1 MHGEIKN
8 RFADLITESP
18 VDGSVL
24 LNTTL
29 GRVYFNSVL
38 PEDFPFIQAKV
49 RKNEMKRIIS
59 EVIERYN
66 KAELREFLDA
76 MKDVGFKY
84 GAKAGLSVAMT
95 DVKTPPEKSTILEK
109 HESDAEK
116 VEKQFNSGVITEDE
130 RKKAII
136 EIWTKATD
144 EIQYAM

>member
-1 MHGEIKN
+1 MAFVDINEAEQAYEAGHIGLQTPIRLRVGEIAGDATMHGEIKN

-66 KAELREFLDA
+66 KAELRE
-76 MKDVGFKY
+76 
-84 GAKAGLSVAMT
+84 LSL
-95 DVKTPPEKSTILEK
+95 I
-109 HESDAEK
+109 H
-116 VEKQFNSGVITEDE
+116 I
-130 RKKAII
+130 
-136 EIWTKATD
+136 
-144 EIQYAM
+144 